1 MTETLTLSAAL
12 LLGFAASGHCM
23 VMCGGIA
30 SALGMATA
38 GNRRGRPRLALLIA
52 YQLGR
57 VASYALAGAMI
68 GGMLGGIIAL
78 LDLEAVR
85 FGLRALS
92 ALALLLAAGVAFGRV
107 RDTGLGLGS
116 RLWPRL
122 APLGRRLL
130 PVTTPLRA
138 LGFGMIWGWM
148 PCGFVYSVLLIAAL
162 GADAWQSA
170 ATMVAFGLGTI
181 PAMLVTSLGMPQA
194 LRLAGGP
201 RARTAAGV
209 VLLACAA
216 ATLVVPWLPLH
227 EATLGA
233 SHATHGAH
241 GAHGSHGTPGAP
253 GTAPGTAP
261 EATQLH
267 GTTH

>member
-38 GNRRGRPRLALLIA
+38 TNARGRPRLALLIA
-52 YQLGR
+52 YQSGR

-68 GGMLGGIIAL
+68 GGVLGGVVGL

-85 FGLRALS
+85 IGLRALS
-92 ALALLLAAGVAFGRV
+92 ALALLLAAGVAFGRI
-107 RDTGLGLGS
+107 RDNGLGVGS
-116 RLWPRL
+116 RLWQRL

-130 PVTTPLRA
+130 PVITPWRA

-162 GADAWQSA
+162 AADAWQSA
-170 ATMVAFGLGTI
+170 ATMIAFGVGTI

-194 LRLAGGP
+194 LRFAGGL
-201 RARTAAGV
+201 RARRAAGV
-209 VLLACAA
+209 VLLGCAA
-216 ATLVVPWLPLH
+216 ATLVVPLLPLH
-227 EATLGA
+227 EAAREAAPGA
-233 SHATHGAH
+233 AH
-241 GAHGSHGTPGAP
+241 SHG
-253 GTAPGTAP
+253 
-261 EATQLH
+261 LSH
-267 GTTH
+267 

>member
-38 GNRRGRPRLALLIA
+38 TNRRGRPRLALLIA
-52 YQLGR
+52 YQFGR

-68 GGMLGGIIAL
+68 GGVLGGIIAL

-85 FGLRALS
+85 FALRALS
-92 ALALLLAAGVAFGRV
+92 ALALLLAAGVAFGRL
-107 RDTGLGLGS
+107 RDNGLGLGS

-162 GADAWQSA
+162 AADAGQSA
-170 ATMVAFGLGTI
+170 ATMIAFGLGTI

-201 RARTAAGV
+201 RAKTAAGV
-209 VLLACAA
+209 VLVACAV
-216 ATLVVPWLPLH
+216 ATLAVPWLPLH
-227 EATLGA
+227 QASIGA
-233 SHATHGAH
+233 SHGT
-241 GAHGSHGTPGAP
+241 HGTPGTP
-253 GTAPGTAP
+253 GTPGVAPAAP
-261 EATQLH
+261 RSHA
-267 GTTH
+267 TTH